1 MKTKHIIIHVLAV
14 LLALPL
20 MGTSARALSI
30 TIEVLETFDYP
41 GTGNLT
47 RPQKINDKNEI
58 VGIFVD
64 SSGVT
69 RGFTR
74 AADGTFSA
82 PIVEPNDT
90 GNFTEGRGINNS
102 ATICG
107 DYSGSDG
114 LFHGFFLSGGTF
126 TEYDVAD
133 SDGTEVLGINNAG
146 DFAGTYVPS
155 GVGVFQAFVNIG
167 GSVIPI
173 VIPDATGFSG
183 AYQLN
188 ASNQFVGYY
197 TDSGAINH
205 GFYLDNGGTLRFPV
219 DPDGSTGTI
228 LFGLNNRA
236 WVVGR
241 FSDSAGATHGLLFI
255 DANHFVVFD
264 FPGSTFTSLNG
275 INQMNYICGR
285 YIDSSG
291 IEHGILA
298 RARRSAADEP
308 GLKVRTLSPSSA
320 VRPASP
326 SPAVPVH
333 VPAS

>member
-1 MKTKHIIIHVLAV
+1 MKTKNIIIHVLTV
-14 LLALPL
+14 LLALPF
-20 MGTSARALSI
+20 MGTSARAISY
-30 TIEVLETFDYP
+30 TIDVLETFDYP
-41 GTGNLT
+41 GAGNLT

-102 ATICG
+102 ETICG

-126 TEYDVAD
+126 TEYDVAGA
-133 SDGTEVLGINNAG
+133 DGTEVLGINNAG

-155 GVGVFQAFVNIG
+155 GSGAFQAFVNIG
-167 GSVIPI
+167 GIVTPI
-173 VIPDATGFSG
+173 VIPDATFSG

-205 GFYLDNGGTLRFPV
+205 GIYLDNGGTLRFPV

-228 LFGLNNRA
+228 FFGLNNRA

-241 FSDSAGATHGLLFI
+241 FSDSAGATHGVLFVSG
-255 DANHFVVFD
+255 NRFVVFD
-264 FPGSTFTSLNG
+264 FPGSTFTSFNG
-275 INQMNYICGR
+275 INQKNYICGR
-285 YIDSSG
+285 YIDNSG

-298 RARRSAADEP
+298 RARRTTADEA
-308 GLKVRTLSPSSA
+308 GLKVKMVSPSSA
-320 VRPASP
+320 VRATSP
-326 SPAVPVH
+326 SSPALPSN